1 MAIHTHCTCGQEIW
15 AHDDFAGQLVHCPR
29 CKQVLA
35 LPDLSSAAEPVL
47 EEEESSEPFRQCEAS
62 EPILGDVMTISVQ
75 DDGAAEPILEDEP
88 AEPILED
95 KQAPFA
101 FHGEDAM
108 LPAERIGLNDGLRR
122 GRLRNALGFGAAC
135 GPVRSLALAPDC
147 RFALAAVG
155 PLLFQADL
163 TTGRHY
169 FQLPAHQADITAVAV
184 SPDGRHAAS
193 ADRAGHILLWDLA
206 TRRGLRWLTGHT
218 NKVAALAFAPSAA
231 FLASVGADASL
242 RFWEVETG
250 KELVRVWDDAPFTR
264 LAYSRDGSHLLTGS
278 RGGEVSLWDV
288 RRAKLI
294 QELESHFDEPVVTV
308 AFSRDA
314 GRAMAAARHGGGV
327 ALCSW
332 ERATGPSK
340 LAYHRSIF
348 LDEGHRGLAGVYARY
363 DAPGRPD
370 RFRGT
375 VDRGQAVAF
384 WPCGTA
390 SIASG
395 QQNQE
400 FDRFRIAV
408 RRGQAVAFSPCGT
421 HCLVTGAPHK
431 EFDMHADAEHWTTPV
446 FEVELSRG
454 LTGLSFSFH
463 SRFRK
468 FVGPVP
474 VPAAHS
480 IILSHVG
487 DRCLVG
493 YDDGTVAF
501 G

>member
-250 KELVRVWDDAPFTR
+250 KELVRMWDNAPFTR

-314 GRAMAAARHGGGV
+314 GRAMAAAHGGGV
-327 ALCSW
+327 ALSAGNGPPAPANWPTTAPSSW
-332 ERATGPSK
+332 TRATAALPGCTRGTTPLAGPTDF
-340 LAYHRSIF
+340 AAQWTAARPWRS
-348 LDEGHRGLAGVYARY
+348 GRAARPASHRGSRTRSSTAFASRCGAAR
-363 DAPGRPD
+363 PW
-370 RFRGT
+370 RFR
-375 VDRGQAVAF
+375 RAAR
-384 WPCGTA
+384 TA
-390 SIASG
+390 
-395 QQNQE
+395 
-400 FDRFRIAV
+400 
-408 RRGQAVAFSPCGT
+408 
-421 HCLVTGAPHK
+421 
-431 EFDMHADAEHWTTPV
+431 W
-446 FEVELSRG
+446 
-454 LTGLSFSFH
+454 
-463 SRFRK
+463 
-468 FVGPVP
+468 
-474 VPAAHS
+474 
-480 IILSHVG
+480 
-487 DRCLVG
+487 
-493 YDDGTVAF
+493 
-501 G
+501 